1 MFSFS
6 LNYPFESSLCFA
18 HNNNTN
24 NNISPRWLVIW
35 LPGPLLV
42 TSGVSLGW
50 IVSHL
55 LCDEFGDL
63 SFVLQV
69 LRGVYFIACFWC
81 NDLDVIL
88 IKSLERSL
96 FQNKLRD
103 TDFWLSNMMYLQSI
117 HWYDVVYY
125 AYIRSFTALYL
136 S

>member
-1 MFSFS
+1 MRAVSALLTILIIISHLGDLSFGF
-6 LNYPFESSLCFA
+6 LDLCLSRRVWVLA
-18 HNNNTN
+18 
-24 NNISPRWLVIW
+24 
-35 LPGPLLV
+35 
-42 TSGVSLGW
+42 
-50 IVSHL
+50 VSHL

-81 NDLDVIL
+81 NDLDGIS

-136 S
+136 DTCHKYCYVVCM